1 MVTNGAGETSAGQ
14 AMSAGGGEADKRL
27 AALYE
32 RYCAELVRYIL
43 AKFGAGPPDPEDV
56 AQSAFEKFAS
66 SGKPSEIAN
75 PRAFLYAAARNIVID
90 HHRREAVR
98 RKNAGDLQVAAE
110 QKNHDEITPERVLL
124 EKERYAIFEEALTRM
139 PLRRRKM
146 LLMNRREGLSCPE
159 IAKRFG
165 VSETVVRNQVSLAV
179 RQCLDLLEARLKD
192 GDGKAVETTGETRP

>member
-1 MVTNGAGETSAGQ
+1 MTNGAGETSAGK

-32 RYCAELVRYIL
+32 RYCAELVRYVF

-56 AQSAFEKFAS
+56 AQFAFEKFAS
-66 SGKPSEIAN
+66 SARSSEIAN
-75 PRAFLYAAARNIVID
+75 PRAFLYTAARNVVID

-98 RKNAGDLQVAAE
+98 LKNAGDLEAAAE
-110 QKNHDEITPERVLL
+110 QRNRDEITPERVLL
-124 EKERYAIFEEALTRM
+124 EKERYAIFEEALARM
-139 PLRRRKM
+139 PPRRRKM

-179 RQCLDLLEARLKD
+179 RQCLDLLEVRLQD
-192 GDGKAVETTGETRP
+192 GGGKAAETTGEAQQ